1 MTDFPNLLSPIQVG
15 TMPLRNRV
23 MMPPHTAPLGP
34 LFGTEAQGAQN
45 IEYIRRRCESGV
57 AWVVNITGHIDN
69 LFIPGFTPVGVG
81 ARTQGYFRLPVF
93 HDRVQAYT
101 DAIHG
106 AGAFT
111 TVQLVSQGGLP
122 NAPSATLSSP
132 VLNQVPHVL
141 DRDEIRWYVQE
152 FAWSAH
158 AAQKAGA
165 DGVDLH
171 LNHDDLMEWFVSP
184 LVNTRDD
191 EYGGSLENRLRFVTE
206 ILREIRE
213 LCGDDFTVGVRLNMF
228 EEAPGGY
235 DLAEGVE
242 IAQRL
247 EATDMIDYLSLVAG
261 SNWGNPSYIQS
272 HVYPPAAWA
281 ELSGEFVR
289 AVSLPVAYAGRV
301 TTPDVAE
308 RVIASGQ
315 AHIVGVARALLA
327 DPEWVRKAEQGRP
340 QDIRPCTGCNDC
352 ISTAVVERTPYAC
365 TVNPHAGTE
374 STVSWPV
381 RPMQPRRILVVG
393 GGPAGMEFAALAAEQ
408 GHDVELWEASDRL
421 GGLLRTAS
429 QAPTYDSFATFLDWQ
444 ERRMRDVGVAVH
456 LGRRGDVDS
465 IVAADPDA
473 VVVATGT
480 SRRRPGI
487 PGDDLPFVH
496 DVRDVVNGTVDVGSR
511 VVVLAQDDHMPPLA
525 VADYLATRGHQVTIV
540 YSTTGP
546 APLLSRYMIG
556 GVLARLEQNGV
567 DILVSEQVARIEP
580 GVVHLR
586 KVYSQLPSVIDG
598 VDTVVLACGGVPNGD
613 LAVALRDRVP
623 EVHVLG
629 DAFAPRRQ
637 IYATREAYALALQ
650 MAGE

>member
-1 MTDFPNLLSPIQVG
+1 VRAFANLLSPIQVG

-34 LFGTEAQGAQN
+34 LWGTDEQARQN

-81 ARTQGYFRLPVF
+81 ARTKGYFRLPVF

-101 DAIHG
+101 DAIHE

-141 DRDEIRWYVQE
+141 DRDEIRWYVDE
-152 FAWSAH
+152 FAWSAE

-206 ILREIRE
+206 ILRGIRDR
-213 LCGDDFTVGVRLNMF
+213 CGDDFTVGVRLNMF
-228 EEAPGGY
+228 EELPGGY
-235 DLAEGVE
+235 DLAEGIE

-247 EATDMIDYLSLVAG
+247 EATAMIDYLSLVAG
-261 SNWGNPSYIQS
+261 SNWGNPSYVQS

-281 ELSGEFVR
+281 EMSGAFVQ
-289 AVSLPVAYAGRV
+289 AVDLPIAYTGRV
-301 TTPDVAE
+301 TTPEVAE
-308 RVIASGQ
+308 QVLAAGH
-315 AHIVGVARALLA
+315 AHIVGVARGLLA
-327 DPEWVRKAEQGRP
+327 DPEWVSKAEQGMSG
-340 QDIRPCTGCNDC
+340 DIRPCTGCNDC
-352 ISTAVVERTPYAC
+352 ISTAIVEKTSFAC

-374 STVSWPV
+374 STVAWPAPTD
-381 RPMQPRRILVVG
+381 RPRRIVVVG
-393 GGPAGMEFAALAAEQ
+393 GGPAGMEFSALAAER
-408 GHDVELWEASDRL
+408 GHEVELWEASDRL
-421 GGLLRTAS
+421 GGLLRTAAA
-429 QAPTYDSFATFLDWQ
+429 APTYDSYSTFLDWQ
-444 ERRMRDVGVAVH
+444 ERRVRGLGVTVH
-456 LGRRGDVDS
+456 LGREGTVERIVESGADV
-465 IVAADPDA
+465 

-496 DVRDVVNGTVDVGSR
+496 DVRDVLSGEAQIGQR

-525 VADYLATRGHQVTIV
+525 VADFLASGGHDVSIV
-540 YSTTGP
+540 YSTSGP
-546 APLLSRYMIG
+546 APLLSRYMLG
-556 GVLARLEQNGV
+556 GIMARLEVNAV
-567 DILVSEQVARIEP
+567 DFRFSEQVIAIDS
-580 GVVHLR
+580 GQVVTR
-586 KVYSQLPSVIDG
+586 KVYSGIAGAIEG
-598 VDTVVLACGGVPNGD
+598 VDSVVLACGGVPLGS
-613 LAVALRDRVP
+613 LASELRDLVP

-637 IYATREAYALALQ
+637 IYATREAYALVMEL
-650 MAGE
+650 G